1 MQLDKIQLTTL
12 TNELFKLFIV
22 DLTSTKQVTI
32 YQISKVCLLPRNFI
46 YNKMNNYSI
55 QYVSLNTLYL
65 ICKQYN
71 FTFDLLKYINQLES
85 K

>member
-1 MQLDKIQLTTL
+1 MDKQQLTTY
-12 TNELFKLFIV
+12 TNELFKLFVLDILQRENITV
-22 DLTSTKQVTI
+22 YKLTKD
-32 YQISKVCLLPRNFI
+32 CNLPKNFI
-46 YNKMNNYSI
+46 YNKLQNYSI

-71 FTFDLLKYINQLES
+71 FTFDLLKYIHQLES